1 MLDGLRILAS
11 RIRGIFWGRR
21 LDKDF
26 EQELEIHLA
35 MLTEENIRQGM
46 APQEAKRTA
55 RLRLGGLTQLR
66 EMHRELR
73 GLPRVETFFQDIRYA
88 LRMLRKNPGFAIA
101 AVMTLAL
108 GIGGNTAIFT
118 VINAVLLRPLHF
130 QNPER
135 LVTLWE
141 SNPQQEMDRATVS
154 PPNFVDWRTQSQTL
168 EHIAA
173 YRYWGF
179 VLAGGGE
186 PERITGARVSA
197 SLFPLLG
204 VKPILG
210 RTFLPG
216 EDRFGS
222 SPVVLIREGLWRRRF
237 GADPRLIGKSL
248 TLNGGSYTVVGI
260 LPSDFKLPDAEVCV
274 PPALE
279 PYAMTQRGS
288 RALTVLAGLKPGLT
302 LTQARAEMHT
312 IARRLQRQYP
322 EANAGWDVTILPL
335 HEEMVAHVQPALLV
349 LGGAVAFVLLIA
361 CANVANLLLAR
372 ATSREQEIAVRIAL
386 GASRSRLIRQLL
398 TESVLIALLGGAL
411 GLLLAQ
417 QGTDLLVTLSAADLP
432 RTGQIGIDRYVLA
445 FTLLL
450 SLVTGLGFG
459 LAPAWHASQPDLNQ
473 SLKEGR
479 GRATGSTR
487 LSPLRNAAVV
497 CEVALALV
505 VIIGAGLLVRSFVG
519 LLAVEPGFNPANV
532 LTMTISLPESKYPE
546 GHQKV
551 TFFQQLLQRVNT
563 LPGVASA
570 GLVSHLPLAGR
581 SLNADFTVEGRSLLS
596 SGQSPLADYVSVS
609 PDYFRVMQIPLLA
622 GRQFT
627 ERDVMG
633 TTPVVVINEI
643 MARRFWPNQNPLGR
657 RLILGSTIGADQTPR
672 AVVGVVGNVRSA
684 GLESEPG
691 PTMYVPYHQNPWPT
705 MSAVIRAAGDP
716 MRLVAAV
723 RKEVLA
729 LDSDQPVYNV
739 RPLEDVLGASLAARR
754 FQMLLLGIFA
764 AVALIMAAI
773 GVYAVMAEVV
783 MQRTHEIGIRM
794 ALGARPR
801 DVLMLVVGRGIRMTL
816 IGVAIGLAG
825 ALALTRWMSSLLFGV
840 TATDPVTF
848 AIVSLVLTGVALL
861 ACYIPARRASRL
873 DPIVAVRYE

>member
-1 MLDGLRILAS
+1 MRVPHLFESLLQDLRY
-11 RIRGIFWGRR
+11 
-21 LDKDF
+21 
-26 EQELEIHLA
+26 
-35 MLTEENIRQGM
+35 T
-46 APQEAKRTA
+46 
-55 RLRLGGLTQLR
+55 
-66 EMHRELR
+66 
-73 GLPRVETFFQDIRYA
+73 
-88 LRMLRKNPGFAIA
+88 LRMLVKAPGFT
-101 AVMTLAL
+101 AVALLTLAL
-108 GIGGNTAIFT
+108 GIGGNTAIFS
-118 VINAVLLRPLHF
+118 VIDAVLLRPLPF
-130 QNPER
+130 QNPDR

-141 SNPQQEMDRATVS
+141 SNPQQEMDRAAVS
-154 PPNFVDWRTQSQTL
+154 PPNYVDWSTQSQTL

-179 VLAGGGE
+179 VLTGGGE
-186 PERITGARVSA
+186 PERIIGARMSA
-197 SLFPLLG
+197 SLLSLLG

-210 RTFLPG
+210 RTFLPE

-222 SPVVLIREGLWRRRF
+222 NPVVLVHEGLWRSRF
-237 GADPRLIGKSL
+237 GAAPDLIGRSL

-260 LPSDFKLPDAEVCV
+260 LPSDLKLPDAELWV
-274 PPALE
+274 PLALE
-279 PYAMTQRGS
+279 PYAMMQRGS
-288 RALTVLAGLKPGLT
+288 RALTVLAGLKPGVT

-312 IARRLQRQYP
+312 IARRLQRQNP

-335 HEEMVAHVQPALLV
+335 HEEMVAHIRPALLV
-349 LGGAVAFVLLIA
+349 LGAAVAFILLIA
-361 CANVANLLLAR
+361 CANLANLLLAR
-372 ATSREQEIAVRIAL
+372 ATTRETEIAVRVAL

-398 TESVLIALLGGAL
+398 TESILIALLGGGL

-417 QGTDLLVTLSAADLP
+417 QGTRLLVTLSSAGLP
-432 RTGQIGIDRYVLA
+432 GAGEIGIDRTVLG

-459 LAPAWHASQPDLNQ
+459 LIPARHASRPGLNQ

-479 GRATGSTR
+479 GRTMTGARFSKV
-487 LSPLRNAAVV
+487 RNAVV
-497 CEVALALV
+497 VSEVALALMV
-505 VIIGAGLLVRSFVG
+505 LIGTGLLVRSFVG

-546 GHQKV
+546 GQQKI
-551 TFFQQLLQRVNT
+551 TFFQHLLQCVDT

-596 SGQSPLADYVSVS
+596 SGESPLANYVSVS
-609 PDYFRVMQIPLLA
+609 PDYFRVMQIPLLQ
-622 GRQFT
+622 GSLFT

-633 TTPVVVINEI
+633 TTPVVIINEI

-657 RLILGSTIGADQTPR
+657 RLILGSTIGADTTPR
-672 AVVGVVGNVRSA
+672 AIVGVVGNVRSA

-691 PTMYVPYHQNPWPT
+691 PAIYVPYFQNPWPT
-705 MSAVIRAAGDP
+705 MSVVIRASGDP
-716 MRLVAAV
+716 MSLAAEV
-723 RKEVLA
+723 RKAVLV
-729 LDSDQPVYNV
+729 LDSNQPVYNI
-739 RPLEDVLGASLAARR
+739 RSLEDVLGASLAARR
-754 FQMLLLGIFA
+754 FQVLLLGIFA

-794 ALGARPR
+794 ALGANPH
-801 DVLMLVVGRGIRMTL
+801 DVVKLVVGQGIRMTAA
-816 IGVAIGLAG
+816 GVAMGLAG

-840 TATDPVTF
+840 SPTDLVTF
-848 AIVSLVLTGVALL
+848 ATVSLTLTGVALL

-873 DPIVAVRYE
+873 DPIVAVRCE

>member
-1 MLDGLRILAS
+1 MATIMPLA
-11 RIRGIFWGRR
+11 
-21 LDKDF
+21 
-26 EQELEIHLA
+26 
-35 MLTEENIRQGM
+35 
-46 APQEAKRTA
+46 EA
-55 RLRLGGLTQLR
+55 
-66 EMHRELR
+66 
-73 GLPRVETFFQDIRYA
+73 FFQDIRYA
-88 LRMLRKNPGFAIA
+88 LRMLRRNPGFAIA

-118 VINAVLLRPLHF
+118 VINAVLLRPLPY

-141 SNPQQEMDRATVS
+141 SNPGQEMDRAAVS
-154 PPNFVDWRTQSQTL
+154 ASNFVDWGIQSQTL

-179 VLAGGGE
+179 VLTGGGE

-204 VKPILG
+204 VKPIRG
-210 RTFLPG
+210 RTFLPQ

-222 SPVVLIREGLWRRRF
+222 SPVVLVREGLWQRRL
-237 GADPRLIGKSL
+237 GADPNIIGKSL
-248 TLNGGSYTVVGI
+248 TLNGTSYEVIGI
-260 LPSDFKLPDAEVCV
+260 LPSEFKLPDAEVWV
-274 PPALE
+274 PLALE

-288 RALTVLAGLKPGLT
+288 RALTVLAGLKPGTT
-302 LTQARAEMHT
+302 LIQARAEMHT
-312 IARRLQRQYP
+312 IARRLRGQYP

-335 HEEMVAHVQPALLV
+335 HEEMVAHIRPALLV
-349 LGGAVAFVLLIA
+349 LGGAVALVFLIA

-372 ATSREQEIAVRIAL
+372 AISREQEIAVCIAL

-398 TESVLIALLGGAL
+398 AESVLIALSGGAL

-417 QGTDLLVTLSAADLP
+417 QGTHLLVTLSAAALP
-432 RTGQIGIDRYVLA
+432 RTGQIGMDRYVLA

-459 LAPAWHASQPDLNQ
+459 LVPAWHASRPGLYQ
-473 SLKEGR
+473 SLKEGKGPTEGN
-479 GRATGSTR
+479 GRP
-487 LSPLRNAAVV
+487 SPLRNVVVV

-505 VIIGAGLLVRSFVG
+505 VLIGAGLLLRSFVG
-519 LLAVEPGFNPANV
+519 LLTVEPGFHPANV

-546 GHQKV
+546 GHQKIA
-551 TFFQQLLQRVNT
+551 FFQQFLQRVDT

-570 GLVSHLPLAGR
+570 GLISHLPLGGR
-581 SLNADFTVEGRSLLS
+581 SLEADFTVEGRSLLP

-609 PDYFRVMQIPLLA
+609 PDYFRVMQIPILQ

-627 ERDVMG
+627 ERDLMG
-633 TTPVVVINEI
+633 TPPVVAINEI
-643 MARRFWPNQNPLGR
+643 MARRFWPDQNPLGR
-657 RLILGSTIGADQTPR
+657 RLIIGSTIGADQTPR
-672 AVVGVVGNVRSA
+672 AVVAVVGNVSSA

-691 PTMYVPYHQNPWPT
+691 PAMYVLCLQNPWPT
-705 MSAVIRAAGDP
+705 MSAVIRTAGDP

-729 LDSDQPVYNV
+729 LDPDQPVYNV
-739 RPLEDVLGASLAARR
+739 RPLEEVLGASLADRR
-754 FQMLLLGIFA
+754 FQVLLLGIFA

-773 GVYAVMAEVV
+773 GAYAVMAEVV

-794 ALGARPR
+794 ALGARPH
-801 DVLMLVVGRGIRMTL
+801 DVLRLILGRGIRLTL
-816 IGVAIGLAG
+816 TGVAIGLAG

-840 TATDPVTF
+840 SPTDPVTF
-848 AIVSLVLTGVALL
+848 AAISLILTGFALL

-873 DPIVAVRYE
+873 DPIAILRGYSTSKSKAHQRAAAAAE